1 MTFPPIDGTKNK
13 RHLLFERAFNGS
25 YIVGSGQCKGLNDLK
40 PRAKAAI
47 TRTRRPVVATT
58 TPPPDST
65 SDETTTDQE
74 GQISPY
80 AMTTPT
86 PEFMRPE
93 VGGGL
98 GWRPEMT
105 FDELWEQARAATD
118 PYGMLERAEA
128 RLLASMPDG
137 GNGNDGSARSLDEIE
152 VELMGMLSSQK

>member
-47 TRTRRPVVATT
+47 TRTRRPVVATI
-58 TPPPDST
+58 TPPPSNT
-65 SDETTTDQE
+65 SDEMTTDQE

-86 PEFMRPE
+86 HEFMNLG

-98 GWRPEMT
+98 GWCPETT
-105 FDELWEQARAATD
+105 FEDLWEQARGATD

-128 RLLASMPDG
+128 RLLASMPNDG
-137 GNGNDGSARSLDEIE
+137 DRGDGSARTLDEIE
-152 VELMGMLSSQK
+152 AELMGMLSSQK